1 MYFNGRWVPLDVMD
15 AILLLW
21 GLAAIVMLA
30 ALCWFSRGRKTPVS
44 PDGDAKG
51 RRRRRSVRKRR

>member
-30 ALCWFSRGRKTPVS
+30 ALYWFSRSRKTRARS
-44 PDGDAKG
+44 DAGAKERPK
-51 RRRRRSVRKRR
+51 RRGVRKRR

>member
-1 MYFNGRWVPLDVMD
+1 MYFNGRWVPSDVMD

-30 ALCWFSRGRKTPVS
+30 ALYWFCRGRKARGGSQT
-44 PDGDAKG
+44 GAKG
-51 RRRRRSVRKRR
+51 QRKRRGVRKRR